1 MQTENHYTET
11 DLGNVS
17 PNPKGNYDNA
27 AKYEFLDLVTMQGG
41 SYLCVIPVGQ
51 TITGTA
57 PEPGATTEYWQCL
70 AMPGDR
76 TPEYIEA
83 HDKVVRLAKEVAQN
97 TTKVAED
104 KQSVAQMETDVRQ
117 LKEQTAESARQ
128 AEKSKDSAVG
138 SARAAKTAEDNI
150 RQAESNVRTLI
161 NGFDTHVAEK
171 TTEATQAVATAKD
184 NAVQAV
190 GRQETASV
198 QAVKDQTTTYITEQ
212 KNLAKQELD
221 KKVEQFGID
230 VNAIKAEVSEEGQKQ
245 ITNVQEATTAEL
257 AKIAEKGTE
266 QTELVAAEGN
276 KQVQVVQTAAQEI
289 ITDREQINTN
299 KEGITQL
306 KEDLAEI
313 NLETAIN
320 VSEKLDLYPNAA
332 GILRPAVSNFDTYT
346 AIEIPEDVKIKYTKV
361 VVNQYV
367 GKFSFSNKK
376 EIKVGETL
384 KTVLVPGK
392 ENKIVNGYID
402 IPEGY
407 KYLFIATNTN
417 SRGQVIEGDNYF
429 FVKDN
434 KKILKKIAK
443 NTADIEENRK
453 EIEGIKNRPKNKML
467 YLPEQYNLVVGDTF
481 ELFWK
486 GVILANN
493 YKNYNIKVSC
503 EVGNAYAKKYMF
515 TPRMKD
521 VGTKTLKIELYND
534 AEKLIDTGTVKLI
547 IKAQAKNPAAVKN
560 VLCVGDSLLVNGV
573 WAAESNRRIA
583 KAGGK
588 PAGDNLT
595 NIKYIGTMQKDGIG
609 YEANGGWAFS
619 QYNAESKN
627 PSFVWITTTH
637 NKTGDDQHSVYKDA
651 NETEWKIETLEAGK
665 LKMIRVKGS
674 TNMAASG
681 TLTWVQGGTNHESIA
696 FSASEIAAGN
706 PFWNEKTGKVDF
718 AEYVKKVKAD
728 SIDYCYILLG
738 WNSSTWDKERT
749 VSEAKKF
756 INNLLLAFPKCQIV
770 LLGLEIPSLDGFGEN
785 YGCGWN
791 WHEKSKYVHE
801 LDKWYAELAKNNE
814 NVTTINISGQFDTEN
829 NMQTNIRAVN
839 ARNEKTET
847 YQTNGVHPDTSG
859 YLQIAD
865 AVYRD
870 LTHKLQM

>member
-1 MQTENHYTET
+1 MANIDEYIKQIQQAQYGEEVRGSIVNALKKVNDDNNSYVAIKKEVVAAK
-11 DLGNVS
+11 DIVEE
-17 PNPKGNYDNA
+17 KAEIFDEKANA
-27 AKYEFLDLVTMQGG
+27 AKETLTALQASTQIANEAKSSLNNIISSAISTKKELEQAVLETGEVIARVDNAKSNLDKSITSAGKAELNLQRQIETSNQIKNQLDVSNNTAIELKKNLDVAINEANTAKVKLVEAINNAGNAA
-41 SYLCVIPVGQ
+41 LEKIE
-51 TITGTA
+51 TA
-57 PEPGATTEYWQCL
+57 
-70 AMPGDR
+70 
-76 TPEYIEA
+76 
-83 HDKVVRLAKEVAQN
+83 
-97 TTKVAED
+97 
-104 KQSVAQMETDVRQ
+104 QSVATRAVETAKVEAVKAITTAGTTETKKVTDEGAKQVQ
-117 LKEQTAESARQ
+117 TVQSIGTQETEKVTAEGTKQ
-128 AEKSKDSAVG
+128 V
-138 SARAAKTAEDNI
+138 
-150 RQAESNVRTLI
+150 Q
-161 NGFDTHVAEK
+161 
-171 TTEATQAVATAKD
+171 
-184 NAVQAV
+184 AVQA
-190 GRQETASV
+190 
-198 QAVKDQTTTYITEQ
+198 
-212 KNLAKQELD
+212 
-221 KKVEQFGID
+221 
-230 VNAIKAEVSEEGQKQ
+230 
-245 ITNVQEATTAEL
+245 
-257 AKIAEKGTE
+257 
-266 QTELVAAEGN
+266 
-276 KQVQVVQTAAQEI
+276 AAQEI

-332 GILRPAVSNFDTYT
+332 GILRPAVSNYDTYT

-407 KYLFIATNTN
+407 KYLFIATNTDT
-417 SRGQVIEGDNYF
+417 RGQVIEGDNYF

>member
-128 AEKSKDSAVG
+128 AESGKDSAAG
-138 SARAAKTAEDNI
+138 SARVAKIAEDNI
-150 RQAESNVRTLI
+150 RQVANNVNTLV
-161 NGFDTHVAEK
+161 NGFDTHVEEK

-245 ITNVQEATTAEL
+245 ITNVQGATTAEL
-257 AKIAEKGTE
+257 AKITEKGTE
-266 QTELVAAEGN
+266 QTEAVAKEGT
-276 KQVQVVQTAAQEI
+276 KQVQAVQAAAQEI
-289 ITDREQINTN
+289 VADREQINTN

-320 VSEKLDLYPNAA
+320 VSEKLGLYPNAA
-332 GILRPAVSNFDTYT
+332 GILRATVSNYDTYT

-407 KYLFIATNTN
+407 KYLFIATNTDTKG
-417 SRGQVIEGDNYF
+417 RVIEGDNYF